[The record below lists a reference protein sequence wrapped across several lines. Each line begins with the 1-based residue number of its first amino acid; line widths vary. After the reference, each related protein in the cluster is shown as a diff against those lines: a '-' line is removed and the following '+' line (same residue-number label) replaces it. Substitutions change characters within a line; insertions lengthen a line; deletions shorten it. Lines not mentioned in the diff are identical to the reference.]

1 MFGEFIKQK
10 RLEKD
15 LSLREFC
22 RQLDE
27 DASNWSRVER
37 EKASPPRD
45 EKKLEKIAKIVGI
58 RKDTDE
64 WNRLYD
70 LAMVDAGIIPDYVM
84 SDKTVL
90 EALPVF
96 FRTIGNTKP
105 TKEDLQKMVETIRK
119 GV

>member
-1 MFGEFIKQK
+1 MFGEFVKQK
-10 RLEKD
+10 RIEKD

-37 EKASPPRD
+37 GKMSPPRD
-45 EKKLEKIAKIVGI
+45 EQKLEKIAHIIGI
-58 RKDTDE
+58 RKGTDE
-64 WNRLYD
+64 WNKLYD
-70 LAMVDAGIIPDYVM
+70 LARVDAGIIPDYVM

-96 FRTIGNTKP
+96 FRTIGNVKP
-105 TKEDLQKMVETIRK
+105 TKKELQKLIETIRK
-119 GV
+119 GI